1 MHIRALLEL
10 DARLSSDL
18 HIAERPGPLRNAAAV
33 LAHSGDSWFW
43 GAALLLLW
51 WAGAS
56 FWKQWSIVM
65 LVSIS
70 VLAAV
75 VMTLKFVIRRRRPE
89 GRWGSIYR
97 NSDPHSFPSG
107 HAARAFLIAVLA
119 AGLGPAWAAVALWLW
134 APLVSIARV
143 AMGVHYFSDVVAGLI
158 VGILSGL
165 VALQL
170 HGQLLALL
178 TSLLGFALW

>member
-1 MHIRALLEL
+1 MQLRTLLQL
-10 DARLSSDL
+10 DARLSSAL
-18 HIAERPGPLRNAAAV
+18 HIAEKPGPLRSAAAV

-43 GAALLLLW
+43 GAAMLLLW
-51 WAGAS
+51 WAGTP
-56 FWKQWSIVM
+56 FWKQWSIIM

-70 VLAAV
+70 ILAAF
-75 VMTLKFVIRRRRPE
+75 VMALKFVIRRRRPE

-143 AMGVHYFSDVVAGLI
+143 AMGVHYVSDVLAGLI
-158 VGILSGL
+158 VGILAGL
-165 VALQL
+165 LALQL

-178 TSLLGFALW
+178 AGLLGFPLW